1 MKSIGFKYRCHI
13 LPVAKSRL
21 FMAFTVTW
29 IFKSHES
36 KGPSDINEKKHANW
50 TGMETIS
57 IFIKYNFRSRVLYFQ
72 RHETCGLA
80 LLFIHAT
87 KVNQPTKLNL
97 SQAITSNV
105 ILPRCHGFVVDVIG
119 LLKYFE
125 VGHFSS
131 GFGGKNR
138 KNTKTIGILKEIATF
153 SWKHFSIAG
162 AAFANFP
169 SPISIISLTHSFQS
183 NLSICQKYGWAHWH
197 LLYFVTVSRIN
208 LNYFRFISIFLVG
221 GWLLVRVFMF
231 FFSSWQKLLYKQK
244 FISKKRLSVGTKTKM
259 RIAGLFRVFTM
270 HLQQINRFSFHV
282 ILSDW
287 LCIAMSMLRYG
298 SPSPLHT
305 HISFYLAHFINATQ
319 FPNFHTKL
327 TAPYYFITFSIFQS
341 EE

>member
-1 MKSIGFKYRCHI
+1 MPWIRGRRYWLIEVLWSWPFKFRFRWKKS
-13 LPVAKSRL
+13 
-21 FMAFTVTW
+21 
-29 IFKSHES
+29 
-36 KGPSDINEKKHANW
+36 KK
-50 TGMETIS
+50 
-57 IFIKYNFRSRVLYFQ
+57 
-72 RHETCGLA
+72 
-80 LLFIHAT
+80 
-87 KVNQPTKLNL
+87 
-97 SQAITSNV
+97 
-105 ILPRCHGFVVDVIG
+105 
-119 LLKYFE
+119 
-125 VGHFSS
+125 
-131 GFGGKNR
+131 
-138 KNTKTIGILKEIATF
+138 TKTIGILKEIATF

-244 FISKKRLSVGTKTKM
+244 FISKKRLSVGTKKM

-298 SPSPLHT
+298 SPSPPPHT
-305 HISFYLAHFINATQ
+305 HLFLSCTFHKCNSISEFSHKIDSAVLFHYVFNFSVGRVAKIIRLLVRAFVCDSRDEIILPLSFICMVFISYRLVFCSPPLAPRMIALCWKRMLLNCYQYSMLITIW
-319 FPNFHTKL
+319 HTNYR
-327 TAPYYFITFSIFQS
+327 ASIS
-341 EE
+341 E